1 MPKEENMYSGPIQY
15 AIAPNVQEEM
25 ETLAKYRYK
34 VKVLGQDPK
43 DVYERLRQKYLE
55 TRLEEIAKNAKK

>member
-25 ETLAKYRYK
+25 EALAKYRYK

-43 DVYERLRQKYLE
+43 DVYEQLRLKYLE
-55 TRLEEIAKNAKK
+55 MRLEEVAKNAKK

>member
-43 DVYERLRQKYLE
+43 EVYERLRQKYLE

>member
-43 DVYERLRQKYLE
+43 DVYERLRQKYIE
-55 TRLEEIAKNAKK
+55 TRLEELAKNAKK

>member
-1 MPKEENMYSGPIQY
+1 MPKEENMYSGPIKY
-15 AIAPNVQEEM
+15 NIAPNVQEEM

-43 DVYERLRQKYLE
+43 DVYEQLRQRYLE
-55 TRLEEIAKNAKK
+55 MRLEEMVKNAKK

>member
-1 MPKEENMYSGPIQY
+1 MYDGPIEY

-43 DVYERLRQKYLE
+43 DVYEQLRQKYLE
-55 TRLEEIAKNAKK
+55 TRIEEAAKNAKR

>member
-15 AIAPNVQEEM
+15 TIAPNVQEEM

-43 DVYERLRQKYLE
+43 DVYERLRQKYLQ
-55 TRLEEIAKNAKK
+55 TRLEELAKNAKK

>member
-1 MPKEENMYSGPIQY
+1 MLKENIYSGPIEY

-25 ETLAKYRYK
+25 EALAKYRYK

-43 DVYERLRQKYLE
+43 DVYEQLRQKYIE

>member
-1 MPKEENMYSGPIQY
+1 MLKENIYSGPIKY
-15 AIAPNVQEEM
+15 TIAPNVQEEM

-43 DVYERLRQKYLE
+43 DVYERLRQQYLE
-55 TRLEEIAKNAKK
+55 TRLEELAKNAKK